1 MTDVL
6 ALCSALVDE
15 QAAAFPELAT
25 VLGISGGD
33 DRFRDHSLEGAEAHH
48 DLLAGQRSR
57 LRALE
62 PGSDPWDHVARSV
75 AIQALDDE
83 IAWFETDEYRRD
95 LNSLASPIQDLRE
108 VFDLMDLDRAEG
120 WGNAA
125 ARLHALPTA
134 MVQYRQRIES
144 GRRDGLAVA
153 RRQVI
158 EAARQA
164 RNHAGPASFFLDF
177 VARYEGDDGALRS
190 RLAEG
195 AEVARRAYGE
205 MADYLEQEYLP
216 SAPARD
222 AVGSDRYVVLASRFL
237 GTHLDDPLATYAWG
251 WSEVHRLRTR
261 MADLVEEISPGS
273 SLPEVLELL
282 KTDPAR
288 AAHSQEEFVELMK
301 ERQEI
306 ALRELEGVHFDVPSA
321 IRSVDVRM
329 TPPGGPITAY
339 YVQPSEDFAR
349 PGTIWW
355 SKGDA
360 QFIPLFDEIST
371 AYHEGFPGHHLQNG
385 IQVAGCAHLSRFQKQ
400 LVWYPGTGEGWAL
413 YAEDLMEEL
422 GYLEKPEYVMGKL
435 ASEMLRAARV
445 VIDIG
450 SHLELTVP
458 DDQPFHPGEPWTFE
472 LGVEMLE
479 QWAAQGHDTAVSEMN
494 RYLGWPGQAISY
506 KVGQQA
512 IRDLR
517 DEERRR
523 LGAGFDE
530 KAFHA
535 RILEIGST
543 GLDVLRNHVRTG
555 LA

>member
-1 MTDVL
+1 MSHVL
-6 ALCSALVDE
+6 DLCSALVDE

-25 VLGISGGD
+25 VLGIPGGD
-33 DRFRDHSLEGAEAHH
+33 DRFSDYSLEGAEAHH
-48 DLLAGQRSR
+48 ELLVGQRSR
-57 LRALE
+57 LRDTE
-62 PGSDPWDHVARSV
+62 PGPGPWEDLARSV

-83 IAWFETDEYRRD
+83 IAWFETDEHRRD
-95 LNSLASPIQDLRE
+95 LNSLTSPVQDLRDI
-108 VFDLMDLDRAEG
+108 FDHMDLESADG
-120 WGNAA
+120 WSNAA

-134 MVQYRQRIES
+134 MAQYRQRLES
-144 GRRDGLAVA
+144 GRRDGLGVA
-153 RRQVI
+153 RRQVV

-164 RNHAGPASFFLDF
+164 RNHAGSSSFFLDF
-177 VARYEGDDGALRS
+177 VERYDGEDAALRS
-190 RLAEG
+190 RLAQG
-195 AEVARRAYGE
+195 AAAARRAYGE
-205 MADYLEQEYLP
+205 MAEYLEQEYLP

-222 AVGSDRYVVLASRFL
+222 AVGPDRYVVLASRFL
-237 GTHLDDPLATYAWG
+237 GTHLDDPLATYDWG
-251 WSEVHRLRTR
+251 WSEVHRLRGR
-261 MADLVEEISPGS
+261 MAELTEQISPGA
-273 SLPEVLELL
+273 SLPEVLHLL
-282 KTDPAR
+282 KTDPDR
-288 AAHSQEEFVELMK
+288 AAHSQEEFVDLMK

-306 ALRELEGVHFDVPSA
+306 ALRELEGVHFDVPEA

-329 TPPGGPITAY
+329 TPPGGPLGAY
-339 YVQPSEDFAR
+339 YVPPSEDHAR

-355 SKGDA
+355 SKGDM

-385 IQVAGCAHLSRFQKQ
+385 IQVAGCAHLSRFQKL

-422 GYLEKPEYVMGKL
+422 GYLEKPDYVMGKL
-435 ASEMLRAARV
+435 ATEMLRAARV

-450 SHLELTVP
+450 SHLELAIP
-458 DDQPFHPGEPWTFE
+458 ADQSFHPGAPWTFE
-472 LGVEMLE
+472 RGVELLE
-479 QWAAQGHDTAVSEMN
+479 HWAAQGHPSAVSEMN

-506 KVGQQA
+506 KIGQQA

-517 DEERRR
+517 DEERSR
-523 LGAGFDE
+523 LGSRFDE

-543 GLDVLRNHVRTG
+543 GLDVLRDHVRTG